1 MKRYLVVMV
10 LLAAAGLTGAAAFF
24 FWPAR
29 LDSVVPGPSQPTGEA
44 LLARGEYLTKAADCV
59 ACHTAPGG
67 RPFAGG
73 RAFQLSFGTIYAP
86 NITPDRETGLGAW
99 SDAEFIRAV
108 RRGVGRHGEDLYPAL
123 PYTSYSLISDDD
135 ALAIR
140 AYLASLAPIRSQTT
154 ENTLIFPFNQRYLM
168 RGWKLLFLSSRRFER
183 DTSRSENWNR
193 GAYLA
198 RALAH
203 CGECHTPRNLL
214 FATKSGSEFAGAV
227 VDGWKAYNI
236 TSDRT
241 AGIGG
246 WSDEALASY
255 LSTGHAAGHG
265 GASGSM
271 AEAVDLSLRD
281 LTPSDVAAV
290 IGYLRSIPPQPG
302 MLSAAV
308 ESNPPA
314 LVASSSWAPPA
325 GEPESQGARIFAG
338 SCASCHG
345 WDGNGQ
351 QVANAA
357 LRGARTVNDPTG
369 TNLVRVIMEGTK
381 VGSPIGDIAMP
392 GFAGSLSDTEIA
404 AISNYVIGHFSGKTG
419 SVTAADVKS
428 AR

>member
-1 MKRYLVVMV
+1 MKRYLVAMV
-10 LLAAAGLTGAAAFF
+10 LLAAGLAGAAAFF
-24 FWPAR
+24 FWPAGV
-29 LDSVVPGPSQPTGEA
+29 DPVAPSPSQPTGEA

-73 RAFQLSFGTIYAP
+73 RAFQLPFGTIYAP

-99 SDAEFIRAV
+99 SDAEFVRAV
-108 RRGVGRHGEDLYPAL
+108 RRGVGRHGEDLYPAF

-140 AYLASLAPIRSQTT
+140 AYLASLAPIRSPAT

-168 RGWKLLFLSSRRFER
+168 RSWKLLFLSSRRFEL
-183 DTSRSENWNR
+183 DTSRSEGWNR

-203 CGECHTPRNLL
+203 CGECHTPRNLFL
-214 FATKSGSEFAGAV
+214 ATKSGSEFAGAV

-255 LSTGHAAGHG
+255 LSTGHADGHG

-271 AEAVDLSLRD
+271 AEAVDLSLRH
-281 LTPSDVAAV
+281 LTPPDVAALV
-290 IGYLRSIPPQPG
+290 GYLRSIPPRPA
-302 MLSAAV
+302 MLSGAV

-314 LVASSSWAPPA
+314 SAASSPWAPPA

-357 LRGARTVNDPTG
+357 LRGARTVNDPAG

-381 VGSPIGDIAMP
+381 VGSAAGDIAMP
-392 GFAGSLSDTEIA
+392 GFAGSLSDPEIA
-404 AISNYVIGHFSGKTG
+404 AISNYVIGHFGGTTG